1 MAHKENLTGL
11 EIWSVVE
18 HLPSMHTALG
28 SMANTAKIYV
38 SSGSFL
44 FSSAGVCFS
53 YFS

>member
-18 HLPSMHTALG
+18 HLPSMHAALE
-28 SMANTAKIYV
+28 SMANTANIYV
-38 SSGSFL
+38 FSVSFL